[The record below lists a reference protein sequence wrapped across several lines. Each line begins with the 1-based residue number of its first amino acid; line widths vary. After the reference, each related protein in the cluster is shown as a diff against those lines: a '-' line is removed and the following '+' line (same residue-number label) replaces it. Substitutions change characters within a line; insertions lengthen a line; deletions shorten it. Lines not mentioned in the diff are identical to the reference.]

1 MYNDNYPAGAEH
13 HQDAPWNQEDI
24 NIKLMVEA
32 VKEEIREAMEDLL
45 HDAISTVMAG
55 DDDLLKDLVFDEI
68 EPQLKNVLK

>member
-1 MYNDNYPAGAEH
+1 MIHSNYPAGAEH
-13 HQDAPWNQEDI
+13 DSQAPWNQEDADI
-24 NIKLMVEA
+24 TFMVQA

-55 DDDLLKDLVFDEI
+55 DDDHLKDLVFNEI